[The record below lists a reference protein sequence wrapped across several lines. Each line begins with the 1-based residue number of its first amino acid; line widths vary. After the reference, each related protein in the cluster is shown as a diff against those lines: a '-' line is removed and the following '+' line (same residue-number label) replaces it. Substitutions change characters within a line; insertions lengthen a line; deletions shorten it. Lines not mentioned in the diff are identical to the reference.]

1 MNENGG
7 KNNTILLTVIAIATL
22 LVVVTGATF
31 AYFAAVV
38 RGNENASSIIIKAS
52 ETGQTLTL
60 GGGEKV
66 ELTNIYP
73 KGTAAGSEWVTKN
86 ISLSSNALAGNT
98 GTSVYAFTM
107 SVDNNGYDWV
117 ENPGTENAK
126 TVPDGT
132 ENIKFT
138 FTRDATAKNADGKV
152 TEVTGATETPA
163 PVTVVSKSGQIIG
176 SGTVKNNF
184 ANRVVYVLKVYYDNA
199 SYNQN
204 NGAQREFSFHIGY
217 TWKDSNETTSQ
228 P

>member
-38 RGNENASSIIIKAS
+38 RGNDTASSISITAAS
-52 ETGQTLTL
+52 TGQTLIL
-60 GGGEKV
+60 GGGEQV
-66 ELTNIYP
+66 NLTNIYP

-86 ISLSSNALAGNT
+86 ISLSSNALEGNT

-107 SVDNNGYDWV
+107 SVDKNTFDFKDGATNV
-117 ENPGTENAK
+117 K
-126 TVPDGT
+126 DGT
-132 ENIKFT
+132 DNIKFSFTYDADSSSAT
-138 FTRDATAKNADGKV
+138 FAEKTTPSGTTLATA
-152 TEVTGATETPA
+152 
-163 PVTVVSKSGQIIG
+163 VSKQGAVIG
-176 SGTVKNNF
+176 TGTVKNNV
-184 ANRVVYVLKVYYDNA
+184 ANRVVYVLKVYYDNNE

-217 TWKDSNETTSQ
+217 TWKDTNDNQTVQ

>member
-38 RGNENASSIIIKAS
+38 RGNNTASSIIIKAS

-60 GGGEKV
+60 GGGEQV
-66 ELTNIYP
+66 NLTNIYP

-86 ISLSSNALAGNT
+86 ISLSSNALEGNT

-107 SVDNNGYDWV
+107 SVDKNTFDFKDGETNV
-117 ENPGTENAK
+117 K
-126 TVPDGT
+126 DGT

-138 FTRDATAKNADGKV
+138 FTRDATATNTDGEV
-152 TEVTGATETPA
+152 TEVTGATETPD

-184 ANRVVYVLKVYYDNA
+184 ANRVVYVLKVYYDNNEN
-199 SYNQN
+199 YNQN

-217 TWKDSNETTSQ
+217 TWKDSNDTTSQ

>member
-38 RGNENASSIIIKAS
+38 RGNETASSISITAS

-60 GGGEKV
+60 GGGEQV
-66 ELTNIYP
+66 NLTNIYP
-73 KGTAAGSEWVTKN
+73 KGTAAESEWVTKN
-86 ISLSSNALAGNT
+86 ISLSSNALEGNT

-107 SVDNNGYDWV
+107 SVDKNTFDFKDGETDV
-117 ENPGTENAK
+117 K
-126 TVPDGT
+126 DGT

-138 FTRDATAKNADGKV
+138 FTYDADNSKATFADDTTPSGTALATA
-152 TEVTGATETPA
+152 
-163 PVTVVSKSGQIIG
+163 VSKQGAVIG
-176 SGTVKNNF
+176 TGEVKNNV

-217 TWKDSNETTSQ
+217 TWKDKSDPTLQQ

>member
-38 RGNENASSIIIKAS
+38 RGNDAASSISIKAS
-52 ETGQTLTL
+52 ETGQTLAL

-73 KGTAAGSEWVTKN
+73 KGTGAGSEWVTKN

-107 SVDNNGYDWV
+107 SVDNNGFDWV
-117 ENPGTENAK
+117 ENPGTKNAK

-132 ENIKFT
+132 DNIKFT
-138 FTRDATAKNADGKV
+138 FTYDDENSDVSFPTGKTASS
-152 TEVTGATETPA
+152 TPLS
-163 PVTVVSKSGQIIG
+163 TVVSKQGAVIG
-176 SGTVKNNF
+176 TGEVNNNY
-184 ANRVVYVLKVYYDNA
+184 ANRIVYVLKVYYDNNEN
-199 SYNQN
+199 YNQN

-217 TWKDSNETTSQ
+217 TWKDKNDTTVQ

>member
-38 RGNENASSIIIKAS
+38 RGNDTASSISITAAS
-52 ETGQTLTL
+52 EGTKVAFS
-60 GGGEKV
+60 GGETVNLK
-66 ELTNIYP
+66 NIYP
-73 KGTAAGSEWVTKN
+73 KGIAAGSEWITKN
-86 ISLSSNALAGNT
+86 VTLSSNATDST
-98 GTSVYAFTM
+98 GTSKYTFTM
-107 SVDNNGYDWV
+107 SG
-117 ENPGTENAK
+117 AK
-126 TVPDGT
+126 NTFDFKDGETDVPDGT

-138 FTRDATAKNADGKV
+138 FTRDATVKNSKEQL
-152 TEVTGATETPA
+152 TEVTNATETPD
-163 PVTVVSKSGQIIG
+163 PVTVVSKGGQVIG

-184 ANRVVYVLKVYYDNA
+184 ENVVVYVLKVYYDSA
-199 SYNQN
+199 DYNQN

-217 TWKDSNETTSQ
+217 SWKDSNATTEQ

>member
-38 RGNENASSIIIKAS
+38 RGNESASSISITAS

-60 GGGEKV
+60 GGGEQV
-66 ELTNIYP
+66 NLTNIYP

-86 ISLSSNALAGNT
+86 ISLSSNALEGNT

-107 SVDNNGYDWV
+107 SVDKNTFDFKDGETNV
-117 ENPGTENAK
+117 K
-126 TVPDGT
+126 DGT

-138 FTRDATAKNADGKV
+138 FTYDADSSSATFADG
-152 TEVTGATETPA
+152 TTPSGTPLSTA
-163 PVTVVSKSGQIIG
+163 VSKQGAVIG
-176 SGTVKNNF
+176 TGEVKNNVV
-184 ANRVVYVLKVYYDNA
+184 NRVVYVLKVYYDNA

-217 TWKDSNETTSQ
+217 TWKDKNDPTLQQ

>member
-38 RGNENASSIIIKAS
+38 RGNENASSISITAAS
-52 ETGQTLTL
+52 EGTKVSFS
-60 GGGEKV
+60 GGETV
-66 ELTNIYP
+66 NLTNIYP

-86 ISLSSNALAGNT
+86 ISLSSNALEGNT

-107 SVDNNGYDWV
+107 SVDNNGFDFKYEDTKA
-117 ENPGTENAK
+117 N
-126 TVPDGT
+126 VPDGT
-132 ENIKFT
+132 DNIKFT
-138 FTRDATAKNADGKV
+138 FTYDAEHSSATFADDSTPSGTTLATA
-152 TEVTGATETPA
+152 
-163 PVTVVSKSGQIIG
+163 VSKQGEVIG
-176 SGTVKNNF
+176 TGEVKNNV
-184 ANRVVYVLKVYYDNA
+184 ANRVVYVLKVYYDNNEN
-199 SYNQN
+199 YNQN

-217 TWKDSNETTSQ
+217 TWKDKNDPTLQ